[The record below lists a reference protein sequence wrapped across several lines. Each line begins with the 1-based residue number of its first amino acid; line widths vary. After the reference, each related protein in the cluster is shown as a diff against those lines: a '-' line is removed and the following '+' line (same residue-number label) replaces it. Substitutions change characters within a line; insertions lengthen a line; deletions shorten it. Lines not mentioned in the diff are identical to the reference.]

1 MTRQLSPELERR
13 VAVLEDP
20 AQQGAD
26 FDGSSWFWLILL
38 GIVGP
43 LALLVWGWNA

>member
-1 MTRQLSPELERR
+1 MAKQLVPELERR

-26 FDGSSWFWLILL
+26 FDAVSWLWLILL

-43 LALLVWGWNA
+43 LALLIWGWNA